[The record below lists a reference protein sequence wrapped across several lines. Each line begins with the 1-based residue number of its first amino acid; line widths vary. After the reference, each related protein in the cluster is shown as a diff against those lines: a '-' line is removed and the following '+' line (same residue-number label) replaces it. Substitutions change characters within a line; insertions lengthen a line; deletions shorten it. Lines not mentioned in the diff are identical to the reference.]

1 MPGCRLRLLR
11 PLLDGLLQRRMAF
24 RAVPTRRVVDRVD
37 TAIRWLAR
45 RRHSTTSSGVRA
57 EATAAAT
64 GDAVGAAARTRHRPL
79 IGTTQGA
86 AAGAEIGERADIIGL
101 RLAHENT
108 YLSWSR
114 NGIIATVA
122 AIGIHT
128 ATLVEHPT
136 DPPTGRASSS
146 TWPLHVT
153 PPAAAMLGVAATF
166 FSFGTLQYLAQL
178 VVLAPVLQLTTLRR
192 AWMAAH
198 ALGAAGFWTLGIA
211 AFVTHDP
218 TALAAP
224 VSSASVI
231 TTEASSAATP
241 VASPSSSSST
251 PVAEGSSRAD
261 SGREGGGSGFPATAL
276 AISAVG
282 LLALASGRG
291 RSN

>member
-1 MPGCRLRLLR
+1 
-11 PLLDGLLQRRMAF
+11 MAF
-24 RAVPTRRVVDRVD
+24 RAVPTRHVMGRVD

-45 RRHSTTSSGVRA
+45 RRHSTTS

-64 GDAVGAAARTRHRPL
+64 GDAAGAAARTRHRPL
-79 IGTTQGA
+79 VGTTQGA

-122 AIGIHT
+122 ALGIHT
-128 ATLVEHPT
+128 ATLLEHPT

-218 TALAAP
+218 TVLAAP
-224 VSSASVI
+224 VSSASV
-231 TTEASSAATP
+231 TTAKLSSAAPP
-241 VASPSSSSST
+241 VSST
-251 PVAEGSSRAD
+251 TAPVAEDSSRAD
-261 SGREGGGSGFPATAL
+261 SGREAGGGGFPATAL

>member
-24 RAVPTRRVVDRVD
+24 RAVPTRRVVDRVTD

-45 RRHSTTSSGVRA
+45 RRHSTTSG

-64 GDAVGAAARTRHRPL
+64 GDAAGAAARTRHRPL
-79 IGTTQGA
+79 VGTTQGA

-241 VASPSSSSST
+241 VSSPSSSSST
-251 PVAEGSSRAD
+251 AAAEGSSRAD

>member
-1 MPGCRLRLLR
+1 
-11 PLLDGLLQRRMAF
+11 
-24 RAVPTRRVVDRVD
+24 
-37 TAIRWLAR
+37 
-45 RRHSTTSSGVRA
+45 
-57 EATAAAT
+57 
-64 GDAVGAAARTRHRPL
+64 
-79 IGTTQGA
+79 
-86 AAGAEIGERADIIGL
+86 
-101 RLAHENT
+101 
-108 YLSWSR
+108 
-114 NGIIATVA
+114 VA

-128 ATLVEHPT
+128 ATLLEHPT

-224 VSSASVI
+224 VSSASVRSI
-231 TTEASSAATP
+231 TTEAKVSSAATP
-241 VASPSSSSST
+241 VSSPSSSSST